1 MDNRR
6 KGNWMGSSHILLK
19 SQVDGITAK
28 IVDAINATVVL

>member
-1 MDNRR
+1 MDSRR

-28 IVDAINATVVL
+28 SIDAINATVML